1 MILARGQGRVLP
13 QGEHTDSACTEG
25 IAHCAPL
32 TPTPA
37 ASLPPG
43 ADPLNDLKMTKEAQ
57 SRAVGRLRDPV

>member
-1 MILARGQGRVLP
+1 MTLARGQGRVLP

-37 ASLPPG
+37 ASFSPG
-43 ADPLNDLKMTKEAQ
+43 ADPLNDFEMTKEAQ
-57 SRAVGRLRDPV
+57 SRAVGRVRGPE